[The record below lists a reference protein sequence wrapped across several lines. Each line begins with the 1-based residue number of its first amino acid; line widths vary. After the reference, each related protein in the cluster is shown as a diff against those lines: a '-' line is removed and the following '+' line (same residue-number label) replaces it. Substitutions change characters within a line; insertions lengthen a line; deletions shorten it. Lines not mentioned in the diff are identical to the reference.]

1 MQNKKYPPNI
11 TVRLLSMSFLTN
23 LILVF
28 LTAGLNEGSPTDNAG
43 KKRLDCLVPILSV
56 TLRKSRVSD
65 EI

>member
-1 MQNKKYPPNI
+1 
-11 TVRLLSMSFLTN
+11 MSFLTN
-23 LILVF
+23 LILVL